1 MPVAPAQ
8 LVLAAFELT
17 LLFGGGGLLISILF
31 NGHKRHRWLGTHAM
45 PYWAISPAD
54 FGILAV
60 VVFFS
65 GFLTQAVIAQ
75 FFGKAIAASA
85 NKTGLEIFA
94 YGAAMH
100 GGFLAAVLLFPL
112 LRRRLQINL
121 GPEPPALR
129 RAGLVS
135 WSAVLRYAAGTVL
148 VALPFIALLS
158 LGWTALLRA
167 CGLPD
172 EPQDLIAVFS
182 QTKSP
187 AVIAGML
194 LVACVL
200 APLSEELLFRAG
212 LYRVIRQKL
221 GRTPALLISALLFGV
236 LHQNWAGFLP
246 LAALGMLLALVY
258 EATGSIRVPIV
269 AHALFNLNT
278 ILIVLSGLPGAS

>member
-31 NGHKRHRWLGTHAM
+31 NERKRHRWLGTYTM
-45 PYWAISPAD
+45 PYWAISPSD
-54 FGILAV
+54 FLVFAV
-60 VVFFS
+60 VVFLS
-65 GFLTQAVIAQ
+65 GLVTQGVVAQ
-75 FFGKAIAASA
+75 VFGKAIAASA

-94 YGAAMH
+94 YGAALH
-100 GGFLAAVLLFPL
+100 GGFLAAVLLFPSV
-112 LRRRLQINL
+112 RRRFQINL

-129 RAGLVS
+129 RAANVP
-135 WSAVLRYAAGTVL
+135 WSSVLRYSAGTL
-148 VALPFIALLS
+148 IVALPIIALLS
-158 LGWTALLRA
+158 LGWTALLRVFS
-167 CGLPD
+167 LPD
-172 EPQDLIAVFS
+172 APQDLIAIFA
-182 QTKSP
+182 QTKSVS
-187 AVIAGML
+187 VIAGML

-221 GRTPALLISALLFGV
+221 GRVPALLISALLFGA

-246 LAALGMLLALVY
+246 LAVLGMLLALAY
-258 EATGSIRVPIV
+258 EATGSIRVPII